1 MCTGAS
7 FTLAQGWKTT
17 LLLSTGFFSQD
28 PTLLLGWSPRTGNN
42 PPTHNQEVERGLSA
56 ILT

>member
-28 PTLLLGWSPRTGNN
+28 PSARLEPQDRKQ

-56 ILT
+56 SLT